1 MQGDYYEAMVDGL
14 YNVNAT
20 PVFSVTRVSGSYS
33 ATMPIQLSIMCE
45 RTNGNLETLASYS
58 YPINLPSSGVGNV
71 VTTTASVVAENV
83 YLEPGDIIY
92 LRGDIYYWSAFDYIT
107 FFNECQFDL
116 ASGATIEV
124 TAGDLGILEGQ
135 LIPMNSLVP
144 EIEMKDI
151 LLSIIQMFN
160 LYITID
166 PDDERNLVI
175 ETRDTFYSSGKV
187 KDWTH
192 KMARDKDV
200 TLQPLGLLTGNEFIY
215 TYSEDEDLYNKK
227 YKDSYGHVYGRA
239 KAEVDNDFQLGTN
252 ETEVV
257 FSATPMVNDN
267 PSNRIIGK
275 IYNEDI
281 EDGVA
286 ETEHN
291 IRLLYWGGLLPSNPN
306 WTFRYRQYTQNGFTT
321 VLYVQSEYPY
331 AGHLT
336 HPGTGGIIPQQD
348 INFGI
353 PKQLFY
359 SANGYTGSL
368 LYTNANLFNVFHR
381 NHVIEITNKDS
392 KLMTAMFYL
401 EPLDIMNLDFR
412 DQIQIDNS
420 YWRINEIKDYNP
432 FKEQLTKVELFKVI
446 VKEPLEVDTFQVGQP
461 KKISDGLAKVNAP
474 VVKKLQRSGN
484 VFPQFNGG
492 KVSGKRNRVGDS
504 TTTFMVQGSDNKVGE
519 GSSNITIIGDRNEV
533 GPGLHNVRIIGTDG
547 AKVSR
552 SNVTI
557 INGEEQMNGYI
568 IEGGEDEVRATD
580 AGGTIYV
587 VDGMEDEVQIQYGDS
602 SIYTIDGGQNIN

>member
-1 MQGDYYEAMVDGL
+1 M
-14 YNVNAT
+14 
-20 PVFSVTRVSGSYS
+20 
-33 ATMPIQLSIMCE
+33 
-45 RTNGNLETLASYS
+45 ASYS

-92 LRGDIYYWSAFDYIT
+92 LRGDIYYSEPAFDYIT

-215 TYSEDEDLYNKK
+215 TYSEDKDLYNKK

-474 VVKKLQRSGN
+474 VVKKVQRSW
-484 VFPQFNGG
+484 
-492 KVSGKRNRVGDS
+492 KCLS
-504 TTTFMVQGSDNKVGE
+504 T
-519 GSSNITIIGDRNEV
+519 I
-533 GPGLHNVRIIGTDG
+533 
-547 AKVSR
+547 
-552 SNVTI
+552 
-557 INGEEQMNGYI
+557 
-568 IEGGEDEVRATD
+568 
-580 AGGTIYV
+580 
-587 VDGMEDEVQIQYGDS
+587 
-602 SIYTIDGGQNIN
+602 